1 MRTLSIICCS
11 VLRRE
16 IEAFALRQHPEA
28 ELLFLDSMLHMHP
41 EKLRL
46 TIDAALAVR
55 PNRDCL
61 LVYGDCHAHML
72 ETARRPH
79 CIRTSAVNCGELLL
93 GRETYRSFRN
103 QKVFLFLPEWTER
116 WREVFIN
123 ELGFSDQSLAR
134 EFMRES
140 QRRLVYLDT
149 GLIPAPE
156 KTLKEIADY
165 FGMPVDVLAVTLN
178 NLHQN
183 VRLAIQHLQTR
194 DSHEA

>member
-16 IEAFALRQHPEA
+16 LEAFASRQYPDA
-28 ELLFLDSMLHMHP
+28 ELVFLDSMLHMHP

-46 TIDAALAVR
+46 IIDAALAAR
-55 PNRDCL
+55 PHRDCL
-61 LVYGDCHAHML
+61 LVYGDCHAPTH
-72 ETARRPH
+72 ETVRRPH
-79 CIRTSAVNCGELLL
+79 CARTSSVNCGELLL
-93 GRETYRSFRN
+93 GRDTYRSFRN

-123 ELGFSDQSLAR
+123 ELGFSDRSLAR
-134 EFMRES
+134 EFMQES

>member
-16 IEAFALRQHPEA
+16 IEAFALRQYPDA
-28 ELLFLDSMLHMHP
+28 ELIFLDSMLHMHP

-46 TIDAALAVR
+46 TIDAALAAR
-55 PNRDCL
+55 PDRDCL
-61 LVYGDCHAHML
+61 LVYGDCHAHMH
-72 ETARRPH
+72 ETGQRQHCAR
-79 CIRTSAVNCGELLL
+79 TNAVNCGELLL

-116 WREVFIN
+116 WREVFIK
-123 ELGFSDQSLAR
+123 ELGFSDQTLAR
-134 EFMRES
+134 EFMLES

-149 GLIPAPE
+149 GLIPVPKIALE
-156 KTLKEIADY
+156 EIADY
-165 FGMPVDVLAVTLN
+165 FGMPVDVLAVSLN
-178 NLHQN
+178 ALHQN
-183 VRLAIQHLQTR
+183 VRLTIQHLQTR